1 MHSACQPWSTSYAS
15 PPHDPLIKS
24 NFDGGIQAVSG
35 GTAAVSV
42 CAASQRKA
50 KAASSTSTYKGVTK
64 HRSTGKFEAHLWD
77 SSHIRIVKKK
87 GGRTRGK
94 QIYLGGFDT
103 EQAAAKAYD
112 IASLKFWG
120 CGTETNFPVS
130 HYAQEIA
137 ANELLTRQQMVA
149 KLKRSSTGF
158 SRGQSKYRGVTRHHH
173 QGRWEARIGR
183 VDGNKYV
190 YLGTFSSEME
200 AAKAYDR
207 AATKYRGKKAVT
219 NFGIGSTSEQ
229 QGCLGDNLIEV
240 TSLSS
245 SPASSMGSGNETA
258 NSVVTSLPIG
268 MQLQQPRQIWHGTS
282 TASSAATSVTS
293 NSSTWA
299 GYAAGSAHSAS
310 MVPVTSGSCTSVGAA
325 QQQPCISRPDLQHSS
340 SVCNVC
346 CSLSELSTRRTSWSC
361 NRAEDAAV
369 YSIYAPECGW
379 ALPMS
384 VCSSAACSY
393 GSDDVVSQ
401 AANTMS
407 EAAVVTLEGLDED
420 LFVGLIWDDAI
431 SGTVPQAN

>member
-1 MHSACQPWSTSYAS
+1 MAAIGNQICLRRAFPALGPKLQSQLTTGSASPAATAGKATMHSACQPWSTSYAS

-24 NFDGGIQAVSG
+24 NFDG
-35 GTAAVSV
+35 
-42 CAASQRKA
+42 ASQRKA

-340 SVCNVC
+340 SVCN
-346 CSLSELSTRRTSWSC
+346 
-361 NRAEDAAV
+361 
-369 YSIYAPECGW
+369 
-379 ALPMS
+379 
-384 VCSSAACSY
+384 
-393 GSDDVVSQ
+393 
-401 AANTMS
+401 
-407 EAAVVTLEGLDED
+407 AAVVTLEGLDED